1 MTLPAEGQGPRLQ
14 FRDVIERCMPDMEN
28 GCRRGRVVQS
38 RNCGGVEWL
47 GPTHASRGR
56 LAAAS
61 PPGMGIFLQ
70 SDRQGR
76 MEDWRRIVQDRAVS
90 LRKGGVETQT
100 AARAL
105 LHARCTACV
114 CGTRGTERVRPTER
128 AGDPRCGLWHR
139 RWWIGRV
146 GT

>member
-1 MTLPAEGQGPRLQ
+1 
-14 FRDVIERCMPDMEN
+14 MPDMEN

-70 SDRQGR
+70 SDRQGS

-90 LRKGGVETQT
+90 LRKGGCRNSDGCPCAAACTMHGVCMYVE
-100 AARAL
+100 L
-105 LHARCTACV
+105 V
-114 CGTRGTERVRPTER
+114 ERNVSDPQSER
-128 AGDPRCGLWHR
+128 EILD
-139 RWWIGRV
+139 V
-146 GT
+146 GSGIVDGG